1 MRSECRKPPVPSNR
15 NTASKRKSTNSIPK
29 TKTKIPENEES
40 QQSQPTPLPYQIH
53 IQPQG
58 PPAIATAPTG
68 TPPSTDISVVHAPRL
83 KAAFNDVEKYLADH
97 YGTPTSAL
105 TYKNYANGA
114 ILVSTDKTL
123 DFALILLNT
132 SEGLK
137 NLPDNV
143 MILGYVNSANG
154 SEWLIGEVGSF
165 LSFLKS
171 TCEKH
176 KIQHLALA
184 FSTDKP
190 DHPATV
196 KDADITC
203 IRLC

>member
-1 MRSECRKPPVPSNR
+1 MKVFYNLNQLLSRIKSTFSRKAAPIVAAAPTV
-15 NTASKRKSTNSIPK
+15 TAST
-29 TKTKIPENEES
+29 
-40 QQSQPTPLPYQIH
+40 
-53 IQPQG
+53 
-58 PPAIATAPTG
+58 TG
-68 TPPSTDISVVHAPRL
+68 LSVVSDSRL
-83 KAAFNDVEKYLADH
+83 KASFADVEKYLSDH
-97 YGTPTSAL
+97 YGTTASAL

-114 ILVSTDKTL
+114 SLVSNDKTL
-123 DFALILLNT
+123 SLALIILNT

-154 SEWLIGEVGSF
+154 SDWLIGEVGSF

-176 KIQHLALA
+176 KIQHFALA

-196 KDADITC
+196 KEADVTC
-203 IRLC
+203 IRLY